1 MTESPPL
8 PRIGFFTSPPHP
20 CGYLAERSAVT
31 LFADPRLRLTTEAY
45 TRLSAHGFR
54 RSGTH
59 VYRPHCGSCQAC
71 IAVRV
76 AVDAF
81 RPRRSQRRTLAQN
94 ADVEVRERPPRFDP
108 EHYALYVEYMR
119 ARHPASQM
127 DASNPG
133 AYLGFLTADWCDT
146 AFLEFR
152 CAEELLAVAVVDKL
166 DDGLSAVYTFFS
178 PRHVARSLGRLAVL
192 EQIARARA
200 AGLPWVYLGYWI
212 ADCRKMRYK
221 AEYAPL
227 EYFHGGHWHPA
238 PPAPG

>member
-20 CGYLAERSAVT
+20 CGYLAGRNAVT

-54 RSGTH
+54 RSGAH

-94 ADVEVRERPPRFDP
+94 ADVEVRERPARFDP

-127 DASNPG
+127 DAAIRRLSRLPDQGG
-133 AYLGFLTADWCDT
+133 ARPPS
-146 AFLEFR
+146 EFR
-152 CAEELLAVAVVDKL
+152 RAELPAVAVVDKL
-166 DDGLSAVYTFFS
+166 DDGLSPPTPSS
-178 PRHVARSLGRLAVL
+178 PRGVARNLSRQPCSARSRPRRRPALGLSRLL
-192 EQIARARA
+192 D
-200 AGLPWVYLGYWI
+200 
-212 ADCRKMRYK
+212 ADCRKMRYRPVR
-221 AEYAPL
+221 AARVLPRRAR
-227 EYFHGGHWHPA
+227 HPA
-238 PPAPG
+238 PPSPN